1 MKNLLFTAIF
11 ALVANLSPCQTHIP
25 SPAEPCAKLDTD
37 KIKNLMLGTWVDI
50 KDSTHIITV
59 TDDSVEE
66 TVVIQLDGKNSTDQS
81 FWNYRF
87 TDNIFST
94 DAVTCYSLVEFK
106 PDFDRKQKVAINYI
120 DSNYMLLGAEGKTV
134 FRRKR

>member
-1 MKNLLFTAIF
+1 
-11 ALVANLSPCQTHIP
+11 
-25 SPAEPCAKLDTD
+25 
-37 KIKNLMLGTWVDI
+37 MLGTWVDI